1 MLEMINVSYAY
12 KSKKEIVHVLDK
24 VTYRFE
30 IGEMY
35 GIFGPSGSGKTTC
48 LSLLAGLEKPD
59 EGEILLDGENIQNI
73 GGRKLRQNS
82 ISLVF
87 QDYQLFDYMTSL
99 ENVMVA
105 AQISLP
111 DVPKKELIK
120 MCRDS
125 LVMVGLDDSQITRK
139 VTELSGGQQQRVA
152 IARALALKPDIL
164 CFDEPTSALDP
175 ELTGEVLKVIRSLA
189 QQNTTMIIVT
199 HEMAFARDVADQV
212 IFMDGGVIVE
222 HGDPHEVIDH
232 PKEERTRQF
241 LTRYAKG

>member
-1 MLEMINVSYAY
+1 M
-12 KSKKEIVHVLDK
+12 
-24 VTYRFE
+24 
-30 IGEMY
+30 
-35 GIFGPSGSGKTTC
+35 
-48 LSLLAGLEKPD
+48 
-59 EGEILLDGENIQNI
+59 LDGENIQNI

-152 IARALALKPDIL
+152 IARALITDAKYIL
-164 CFDEPTSALDP
+164 ADEPTGALDVKTTD
-175 ELTGEVLKVIRSLA
+175 EIMKVFRNLNKNGTTVIIITHDMEVAGMCDR
-189 QQNTTMIIVT
+189 II
-199 HEMAFARDVADQV
+199 E
-212 IFMDGGVIVE
+212 ISDGKI
-222 HGDPHEVIDH
+222 I
-232 PKEERTRQF
+232 
-241 LTRYAKG
+241 

>member
-35 GIFGPSGSGKTTC
+35 GIFGPSASGKTTC

-152 IARALALKPDIL
+152 IARALITDAKYIL
-164 CFDEPTSALDP
+164 ADEPTGNLDKENRRKIV
-175 ELTGEVLKVIRSLA
+175 ELLQQIAHEQDRCVIV
-189 QQNTTMIIVT
+189 VT
-199 HEMAFARDVADQV
+199 HSDYVKKKCDICYEM
-212 IFMDGGVIVE
+212 
-222 HGDPHEVIDH
+222 GDDD
-232 PKEERTRQF
+232 EE
-241 LTRYAKG
+241 

>member
-152 IARALALKPDIL
+152 IARALITDAKYIL
-164 CFDEPTSALDP
+164 ADEPTGALDVKTTD
-175 ELTGEVLKVIRSLA
+175 EIMKVFRNLNKNGTTVIIITHDMEVAGMCDRITEISDGK
-189 QQNTTMIIVT
+189 II
-199 HEMAFARDVADQV
+199 
-212 IFMDGGVIVE
+212 
-222 HGDPHEVIDH
+222 
-232 PKEERTRQF
+232 
-241 LTRYAKG
+241 

>member
-1 MLEMINVSYAY
+1 M
-12 KSKKEIVHVLDK
+12 
-24 VTYRFE
+24 
-30 IGEMY
+30 
-35 GIFGPSGSGKTTC
+35 

-120 MCRDS
+120 MCKTV
-125 LVMVGLDDSQITRK
+125 LYWLD
-139 VTELSGGQQQRVA
+139 L
-152 IARALALKPDIL
+152 
-164 CFDEPTSALDP
+164 
-175 ELTGEVLKVIRSLA
+175 
-189 QQNTTMIIVT
+189 MIV
-199 HEMAFARDVADQV
+199 R
-212 IFMDGGVIVE
+212 
-222 HGDPHEVIDH
+222 
-232 PKEERTRQF
+232 
-241 LTRYAKG
+241 

>member
-87 QDYQLFDYMTSL
+87 QD
-99 ENVMVA
+99 VMVA

-152 IARALALKPDIL
+152 IARALITDAKYIL
-164 CFDEPTSALDP
+164 ADEPTGNLDKENRRKIV
-175 ELTGEVLKVIRSLA
+175 ELLQQIAHEQDRCVIV
-189 QQNTTMIIVT
+189 VT
-199 HEMAFARDVADQV
+199 HSDYVKKKCDICYEM
-212 IFMDGGVIVE
+212 
-222 HGDPHEVIDH
+222 GDDD
-232 PKEERTRQF
+232 EE
-241 LTRYAKG
+241 

>member
-35 GIFGPSGSGKTTC
+35 GIFGPLGSGKTTC

-59 EGEILLDGENIQNI
+59 EAEILLDGENIQNI

-152 IARALALKPDIL
+152 IARALITDAKYIL
-164 CFDEPTSALDP
+164 ADEPTGNLDKENRRKIV
-175 ELTGEVLKVIRSLA
+175 ELLQQIAHEQDRCVIV
-189 QQNTTMIIVT
+189 VT
-199 HEMAFARDVADQV
+199 HSDYVKKKCDICYEM
-212 IFMDGGVIVE
+212 
-222 HGDPHEVIDH
+222 GDDD
-232 PKEERTRQF
+232 EE
-241 LTRYAKG
+241 

>member
-1 MLEMINVSYAY
+1 MINVSYAY

-152 IARALALKPDIL
+152 IARALITDAKYIL
-164 CFDEPTSALDP
+164 ADEPTGNLDSASSKEILQI
-175 ELTGEVLKVIRSLA
+175 LKSMHEQGKTVILITHDNGIAA
-189 QQNTTMIIVT
+189 Q
-199 HEMAFARDVADQV
+199 ARRVV
-212 IFMDGGVIVE
+212 RIMDGKIESDFINKNYG
-222 HGDPHEVIDH
+222 
-232 PKEERTRQF
+232 KEEYIKNQ
-241 LTRYAKG
+241 LDA

>member
-152 IARALALKPDIL
+152 IARALVNDAPLIL
-164 CFDEPTSALDP
+164 ADEPTGNLD
-175 ELTGEVLKVIRSLA
+175 TKTSIEVMEFFVRLNKGFGDKEGKTIVL
-189 QQNTTMIIVT
+189 VT
-199 HEMAFARDVADQV
+199 HEPDIAEYCSRIIRFK
-212 IFMDGGVIVE
+212 DGNIVS
-222 HGDPHEVIDH
+222 DL
-232 PKEERTRQF
+232 PKDEWMKIRNRET
-241 LTRYAKG
+241 

>member
-152 IARALALKPDIL
+152 IARALITDAKYIL
-164 CFDEPTSALDP
+164 ADEPTGNLDKENRRKIV
-175 ELTGEVLKVIRSLA
+175 ELLQQIAHEQDRCVIV
-189 QQNTTMIIVT
+189 VT
-199 HEMAFARDVADQV
+199 HSDYLKKKCDICYEM
-212 IFMDGGVIVE
+212 
-222 HGDPHEVIDH
+222 GDDD
-232 PKEERTRQF
+232 EE
-241 LTRYAKG
+241 

>member
-99 ENVMVA
+99 ENV
-105 AQISLP
+105 L
-111 DVPKKELIK
+111 
-120 MCRDS
+120 
-125 LVMVGLDDSQITRK
+125 VGLDDSQITRK

-152 IARALALKPDIL
+152 IARALITDAKYIL
-164 CFDEPTSALDP
+164 ADEPTGNLDKENRRKIV
-175 ELTGEVLKVIRSLA
+175 ELLQQIAHEQDRCVIV
-189 QQNTTMIIVT
+189 VT
-199 HEMAFARDVADQV
+199 HSDYVKKKCDICYEM
-212 IFMDGGVIVE
+212 
-222 HGDPHEVIDH
+222 GDDD
-232 PKEERTRQF
+232 EE
-241 LTRYAKG
+241 

>member
-152 IARALALKPDIL
+152 IARALITDAKYIL
-164 CFDEPTSALDP
+164 SLIHISEPTRP
-175 ELTGEVLKVIRSLA
+175 
-189 QQNTTMIIVT
+189 
-199 HEMAFARDVADQV
+199 
-212 IFMDGGVIVE
+212 
-222 HGDPHEVIDH
+222 
-232 PKEERTRQF
+232 
-241 LTRYAKG
+241 Y

>member
-59 EGEILLDGENIQNI
+59 EEILLDGENIQNI

-111 DVPKKELIK
+111 DVPKK
-120 MCRDS
+120 
-125 LVMVGLDDSQITRK
+125 
-139 VTELSGGQQQRVA
+139 
-152 IARALALKPDIL
+152 
-164 CFDEPTSALDP
+164 
-175 ELTGEVLKVIRSLA
+175 
-189 QQNTTMIIVT
+189 N
-199 HEMAFARDVADQV
+199 
-212 IFMDGGVIVE
+212 
-222 HGDPHEVIDH
+222 
-232 PKEERTRQF
+232 
-241 LTRYAKG
+241 

>member
-125 LVMVGLDDSQITRK
+125 LVMVGLDDSHNPKGYGIVRWTAAKSCNSEGVDNRCK
-139 VTELSGGQQQRVA
+139 IYSGR
-152 IARALALKPDIL
+152 
-164 CFDEPTSALDP
+164 
-175 ELTGEVLKVIRSLA
+175 
-189 QQNTTMIIVT
+189 
-199 HEMAFARDVADQV
+199 
-212 IFMDGGVIVE
+212 
-222 HGDPHEVIDH
+222 
-232 PKEERTRQF
+232 
-241 LTRYAKG
+241 